1 MYTWNLLRPY
11 FSTNFNFNINFH
23 PDYFRILS
31 IRQFSPPKP
40 PKKRFFMIRHA
51 SFRISNND
59 NFTPF
64 TWLRTFLYPHYREK
78 KFCKWGDF
86 CLPSRATFPH
96 RFKPFQL
103 ETVMLDEDQVVIY
116 NSKKAKL
123 SMAPFLERAKVSTV
137 HTGVGEQ
144 PQRIMGAAALEQRR
158 RLRADE
164 QRIFNGREFE
174 KRGEGAVK
182 RFPIILLR
190 LHVFTSAKPE
200 LCCS

>member
-1 MYTWNLLRPY
+1 MTILHRSHDWGLFYTHIIGKK
-11 FSTNFNFNINFH
+11 NFANEEIFVSH
-23 PDYFRILS
+23 LVPR
-31 IRQFSPPKP
+31 
-40 PKKRFFMIRHA
+40 
-51 SFRISNND
+51 
-59 NFTPF
+59 
-64 TWLRTFLYPHYREK
+64 
-78 KFCKWGDF
+78 
-86 CLPSRATFPH
+86 FPH

-182 RFPIILLR
+182 RFPIIILR